1 MIKSPQNIAFST
13 LKRTIYYAFI
23 LFLVI
28 GCNNAKET
36 QESNIYTQRKTF
48 KTEFHQANSE
58 KMIGHHEKAIALFQ
72 RCLELEPNNH
82 AVHIALSDLYQT
94 QGDKDKTL
102 HHAVQAYENNK
113 ANKWYALRLADLYF
127 ERSDFIK
134 TADLYAAIIADEKNV
149 DIKFKYVDALI
160 RAERNTEAIA
170 MLNEIE
176 VETGVIPELT
186 FTKHDLYTQ
195 LGEKEKAEEELKRL
209 IDENPEDA
217 DYKII
222 VAEFYMQQNEFEES
236 KKMVQSILIDN
247 PNYGQAHIMLADLE
261 LRQDNVQGAFDN
273 LTKGFL
279 SEDVELDRKLD
290 ILHGLLP
297 YTAKNERDFKEMRE
311 GVSALFEI
319 IYDSNLGNG
328 KMHNYYGDFWSFQ
341 EDYAKAEEQYEMA
354 VEIDPASFNLW
365 LRLLD
370 AQSNLT
376 NYDGLYSNGQKAAEL
391 FPAQPIIYLF
401 TGIGAMETKN
411 YEKAEEWFFL
421 GKDLVVQDPQLQSEF
436 LYQLGDMNYRQL
448 NLDEG
453 KFYFDQAIQTFPGNI
468 NVYADNA
475 LRLMNKNELNQ
486 AEIEIKKGINIAPKS
501 SKILDVYGQ
510 ILFRKK
516 EYKSASEAFLQA
528 LFENNTDGVILEHY
542 ADALY
547 LDGEKEKAVELW
559 GEAIKY
565 GNDSELLKR
574 KAEDKTY
581 YKPE

>member
-1 MIKSPQNIAFST
+1 
-13 LKRTIYYAFI
+13 
-23 LFLVI
+23 
-28 GCNNAKET
+28 
-36 QESNIYTQRKTF
+36 
-48 KTEFHQANSE
+48 
-58 KMIGHHEKAIALFQ
+58 
-72 RCLELEPNNH
+72 
-82 AVHIALSDLYQT
+82 
-94 QGDKDKTL
+94 KDKTL

-186 FTKHDLYTQ
+186 FIKHDLYTQ

-209 IDENPEDA
+209 IDENPEDT

-341 EDYAKAEEQYEMA
+341 EDYAKAEEQYKMA
-354 VEIDPASFNLW
+354 
-365 LRLLD
+365 
-370 AQSNLT
+370 
-376 NYDGLYSNGQKAAEL
+376 
-391 FPAQPIIYLF
+391 
-401 TGIGAMETKN
+401 
-411 YEKAEEWFFL
+411 
-421 GKDLVVQDPQLQSEF
+421 
-436 LYQLGDMNYRQL
+436 
-448 NLDEG
+448 
-453 KFYFDQAIQTFPGNI
+453 
-468 NVYADNA
+468 
-475 LRLMNKNELNQ
+475 
-486 AEIEIKKGINIAPKS
+486 
-501 SKILDVYGQ
+501 
-510 ILFRKK
+510 
-516 EYKSASEAFLQA
+516 
-528 LFENNTDGVILEHY
+528 
-542 ADALY
+542 
-547 LDGEKEKAVELW
+547 
-559 GEAIKY
+559 
-565 GNDSELLKR
+565 
-574 KAEDKTY
+574 
-581 YKPE
+581 